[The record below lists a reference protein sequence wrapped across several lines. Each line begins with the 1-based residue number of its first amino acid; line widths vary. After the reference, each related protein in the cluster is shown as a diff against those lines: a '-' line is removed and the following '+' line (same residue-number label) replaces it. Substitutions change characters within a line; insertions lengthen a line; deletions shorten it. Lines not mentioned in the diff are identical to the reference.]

1 MFRSL
6 FVLITLLAL
15 SLSVRAQDERQRA
28 SAYQEAQSALL
39 QARKQ
44 QRRDVLRETLKG
56 QVQEQGVPVPAR
68 QLSTVEKTELREQLR
83 QQRQEML
90 K

>member
-68 QLSTVEKTELREQLR
+68 QLSTVEKAELREQLR

>member
-1 MFRSL
+1 MLRSF
-6 FVLITLLAL
+6 FVLIPLL
-15 SLSVRAQDERQRA
+15 SLSLSLRAQDDRQRA

-44 QRRDVLRETLKG
+44 QRRDVLRETLKA
-56 QVQEQGVPVPAR
+56 QEQDVPVPVR
-68 QLSTVEKTELREQLR
+68 QLSPLEKAQLREQLR
-83 QQRQEML
+83 QQRQDSP